1 MAHICRPDSQA
12 TVVPCCQE
20 QEFDIGQHGRVRH
33 RCTRNVDIG
42 RRQEHER
49 TRRTLRPVR
58 SKTTNLVL
66 RIELVLNNLRQLRE
80 LELLQ
85 RVRVVP
91 DSMEHSLAGTLHSDE
106 LASEQILQS

>member
-33 RCTRNVDIG
+33 CCTRNVDIS

-66 RIELVLNNLRQLRE
+66 RIELVLKNLFELRKI
-80 LELLQ
+80 ELLQ
-85 RVRVVP
+85 RIHIVP
-91 DSMEHSLAGTLHSDE
+91 DRLERSAATTLQNDE
-106 LASEQILQS
+106 LASNQRLQ